1 MFTPTHHR
9 ILRSLSASA
18 PMTRADLAAELGLS
32 KAAISGL
39 TRDLLDGALLE
50 ETTNVQRQ
58 GRPAVL
64 LDLRADGAFFLG
76 ISLLS
81 NPAQIA
87 LTDLRGKIIARAPL
101 AFDPNPERFADN
113 VAAAVP
119 QLIATVPATRL
130 AGIGIALSGLVDEEQ
145 ACCIKS
151 TLLGW
156 QDVPLAHLIRK
167 RVNLPTFIENDAKAL
182 ALCEKHF
189 GEARE
194 FKNFSV
200 ISLGEGIGSA
210 HFIHGRLYR
219 GAHGGAGEIAHC
231 TIEPQGRPCRCGK
244 VGCVDSVASLAAIS
258 EMARE
263 EGLDLTTLSELERA
277 ATNGSSAAIRILHRG
292 GGALGRAIATVIQ
305 INDPQMILIAHQEP
319 NFTGLFATV
328 MQQSIEA
335 HVLPRLS
342 GRTPIR
348 TKRVDTDVWSRG
360 AASVVANSF
369 LNGLI

>member
-1 MFTPTHHR
+1 MLTPTHRR
-9 ILRSLSASA
+9 ILRSLNSSG
-18 PMTRADLAAELGLS
+18 PLTRADLGAELALS
-32 KAAISGL
+32 KAAMSGL
-39 TRDLLDGALLE
+39 TRDLIDGDLVE
-50 ETTNVQRQ
+50 ETTSVQRQ

-64 LDLRADGAFFLG
+64 LDLRADGAYFLG
-76 ISLLS
+76 VSLLS
-81 NPAQIA
+81 SPAQLA
-87 LTDLRGKIIARAPL
+87 LTDLKGNIL
-101 AFDPNPERFADN
+101 AKAALDFDPDPERFAGN

-119 QLIATVPATRL
+119 ALTTQVPRERL

-145 ACCIKS
+145 ARCIKS

-156 QDVPLAHLIRK
+156 QDVPLANLIRK
-167 RVNLPTFIENDAKAL
+167 RLDLPTFVENDARAL
-182 ALCEKHF
+182 ALSEKHF

-194 FKNFSV
+194 FHNFTV

-210 HFIHGRLYR
+210 HFIHNRLYR

-231 TIEPQGRPCRCGK
+231 TIEPEGRPCRCGK
-244 VGCVDSVASLAAIS
+244 VGCVDAVASLMALT

-263 EGLDLTTLSELERA
+263 EGLEATTLAQLEQA
-277 ATNGSSAAIRILHRG
+277 ATAGSSAAIRILHRA

-305 INDPQMILIAHQEP
+305 INDPQTILIAHQEKS
-319 NFTGLFATV
+319 FTGLFATV
-328 MQQSIEA
+328 MQQSVEA
-335 HVLPRLS
+335 NVLPRLS

-348 TKRVDTDVWSRG
+348 TKRVDNDVWSRG